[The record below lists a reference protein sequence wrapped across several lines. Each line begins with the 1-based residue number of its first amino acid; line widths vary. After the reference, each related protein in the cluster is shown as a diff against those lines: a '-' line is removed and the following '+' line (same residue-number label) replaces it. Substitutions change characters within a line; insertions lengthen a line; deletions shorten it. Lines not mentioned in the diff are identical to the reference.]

1 MADAQRTATTVQLQ
15 VQSCRRADLTAE
27 DASRPEGFQYSCD
40 CDCDCDC
47 DCTDCILLYCTVLI
61 GCTGFPAGVSGGA
74 RAGEK
79 GERLFGPFSFSSI
92 VGIDADIYGARK
104 ESNFRVIRWLDKV
117 LTVVSTV

>member
-1 MADAQRTATTVQLQ
+1 MSVLSRSSHWALAGRWRTPSARPRLC
-15 VQSCRRADLTAE
+15 SCRYSRADVQTSRLRTRVAPKVFSTAVTVTVTVIALTA
-27 DASRPEGFQYSCD
+27 
-40 CDCDCDC
+40 
-47 DCTDCILLYCTVLI
+47 LYC
-61 GCTGFPAGVSGGA
+61 VSGGA

-79 GERLFGPFSFSSI
+79 GERPFGPFSFSSI